1 MARCSFC
8 GGQFSN
14 AQAVRA
20 HLRHCP
26 NYRRRRGRTGP
37 PIGIQ
42 PLGSLPIGRSVP
54 KAKDPQPGRDP
65 VDREQRPLREIE
77 RPAPYDGA
85 RARTELH
92 AFLEAQE
99 RRRKQEAAETLKQKR
114 RQIIQRIKDQ
124 VVARWSS
131 PGYTIP
137 AETRAQAL
145 MEIERELS
153 ARAVEELA
161 EWELVALAEGVR
173 DKHYRPV
180 MEAQDQAKRLEE
192 RRRREE
198 QEPQRN
204 RVREDAE
211 RAERQREEAQR
222 AAEPRASQERTR
234 QQEARVPALLE
245 HGMDFAGDALQEVE
259 DLDPRDRRSILR
271 RVAGDLEA
279 ELTGKES
286 ERAVEARV
294 DEILDEELGEVED
307 GHEDDG
313 DESCD
318 EDEDAG
324 PYDEDDEDEGD
335 EDDD

>member
-54 KAKDPQPGRDP
+54 KAEDPQAGRDP
-65 VDREQRPLREIE
+65 VDLEPRPLREIE
-77 RPAPYDGA
+77 RPAPHHGA
-85 RARTELH
+85 RGWTELQ

-99 RRRKQEAAETLKQKR
+99 KRRTQEAAGALKQKR

-124 VVARWSS
+124 VVGRWSS
-131 PGYTIP
+131 PGSTIP

-161 EWELVALAEGVR
+161 EWELRALAEGVR

-180 MEAQDQAKRLEE
+180 MEAQDEARRLAE

-198 QEPQRN
+198 QEPQGN
-204 RVREDAE
+204 PVREDAE
-211 RAERQREEAQR
+211 RAERQRAEVR
-222 AAEPRASQERTR
+222 PAAEQRASQERTR

-245 HGMDFAGDALQEVE
+245 HGMDFACDALQEVD

-271 RVAGDLEA
+271 RVAGELEA
-279 ELTGKES
+279 ELTGRES
-286 ERAVEARV
+286 EQAVEARV
-294 DEILDEELGEVED
+294 DEILDEELGEAE
-307 GHEDDG
+307 DG
-313 DESCD
+313 DED
-318 EDEDAG
+318 DEDDTDEEDEDA
-324 PYDEDDEDEGD
+324 PDEDDEDE
-335 EDDD
+335 DDD

>member
-26 NYRRRRGRTGP
+26 NYRRRQGRTAAP
-37 PIGIQ
+37 TGIQ

-54 KAKDPQPGRDP
+54 KAEDPQAGLDP
-65 VDREQRPLREIE
+65 VDLEQRPRAEIE
-77 RPAPYDGA
+77 RSAPHHGT
-85 RARTELH
+85 RGWTELH

-99 RRRKQEAAETLKQKR
+99 KRRKQEAAEALKQKR
-114 RQIIQRIKDQ
+114 RQIIQRIKDR
-124 VVARWSS
+124 VVGHWSS
-131 PGYTIP
+131 LGTTIP
-137 AETRAQAL
+137 AESRARAL

-180 MEAQDQAKRLEE
+180 MEAQDEAKRLAE
-192 RRRREE
+192 RRRHEE
-198 QEPQRN
+198 QQQQPN

-211 RAERQREEAQR
+211 RAEPQR
-222 AAEPRASQERTR
+222 AEARQAAEQQASQERAR
-234 QQEARVPALLE
+234 QQEAPVSALLE
-245 HGMDFAGDALQEVE
+245 HGMDFACDALQEVD

-271 RVAGDLEA
+271 RVAPELEA

-294 DEILDEELGEVED
+294 DEILEEELGEAE
-307 GHEDDG
+307 DG
-313 DESCD
+313 DEDD
-318 EDEDAG
+318 EDDTYEEDDDS
-324 PYDEDDEDEGD
+324 YDEDDEDEGD